1 MMPNRRKPKSF
12 LDLQRESE
20 ERLMGVNNLMDTDNF
35 GSIDPLSRLNNQSY
49 LNSKVSKIGSMPK
62 ITEAGTPTGGA
73 SPQAA
78 IPFAAIGDLG
88 KSVIDFTNRPDKY
101 GVQNDTAA
109 FAGSALS
116 GAGQGAAL
124 GTAILPGIGTAVGAI
139 GGAVIGGISGKE
151 ANEEAKTQRV
161 STMQQEAS
169 ADQNLNSKKL
179 LGYDFTGSNQNNIN
193 ARYGGN
199 VNKMYFNG
207 GELKPLS
214 SDSVEVDGASHE
226 EGGVDLGQ
234 GAEVEGDE
242 TIKDINSDAPFV
254 FSEQLGFAQ
263 RHRPIAKAIGKMEAK
278 VPNNITKQT
287 IAFLQSKEEALE
299 MEQEELKNTLGLS
312 QVNYALGGYMKRPK
326 RNYY

>member
-20 ERLMGVNNLMDTDNF
+20 ARLMGINNLMDTDNF
-35 GSIDPLSRLNNQSY
+35 GSIDPLSRLNNQNY
-49 LNSKVSKIGSMPK
+49 LNSKVAGIPK
-62 ITEAGTPTGGA
+62 ITEAGLPTGGA

-88 KSVIDFTNRPDKY
+88 KSVIDFTSRPDKY

-109 FAGSALS
+109 IAGSALS
-116 GAGQGAAL
+116 GAGKGAEIGSVAGPW
-124 GTAILPGIGTAVGAI
+124 GTAIGAV
-139 GGAVIGGISGKE
+139 GGAVIGGFSGKA
-151 ANEEAKTQRV
+151 ANEEAKIQRV

-193 ARYGGN
+193 ARYGGT

-242 TIKDINSDAPFV
+242 TIKEINSDAPFV